1 MAVTT
6 LQSNLVPVALSSDSG
21 TTYKTVTCKKG
32 WTFNHDTSTT
42 VEETDCGS
50 LTGLGSNTWSVD
62 FEGVMNTSPAST
74 ELSAEDILGF
84 ASAQT
89 SLLIKVQYPT
99 SGSPGTDLYAQGAG
113 YITNL
118 RITNSVG
125 SLMSFSFTFSG
136 TGTLDIT
143 P

>member
-6 LQSNLVPVALSSDSG
+6 LQSNLVPISLSSDSG

-32 WTFNHDTSTT
+32 WTFNHDISTT
-42 VEETDCGS
+42 EEETDCGT
-50 LTGLGSNTWSVD
+50 LTGLGSNKWSFD
-62 FEGVMNTSPAST
+62 IEGVMNTSPAST
-74 ELSAEDILGF
+74 EVSAEDLLSF
-84 ASAQT
+84 SSAQT
-89 SLLIKVQYPT
+89 SLLVKAQYPT

-118 RITNSVG
+118 KITNSVG
-125 SLMSFSFTFSG
+125 SLMTFSATFKG